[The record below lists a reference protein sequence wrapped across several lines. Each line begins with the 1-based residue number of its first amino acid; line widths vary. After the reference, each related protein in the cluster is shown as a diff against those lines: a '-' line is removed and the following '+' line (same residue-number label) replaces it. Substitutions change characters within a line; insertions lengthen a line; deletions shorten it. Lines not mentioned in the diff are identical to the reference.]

1 MIEKIQP
8 EMVED
13 AMCDTAT
20 QLEEELER
28 EWLDCPSG
36 FYRGIPI
43 GDLSHDA
50 LCGLVW
56 RLGSAVSNLSKG
68 CLVGAAHEITGVKK

>member
-1 MIEKIQP
+1 MTEKAQP
-8 EMVED
+8 KMVED

-20 QLEEELER
+20 QLESALER
-28 EWLDCPSG
+28 EWRDCPIG

-50 LCGLVW
+50 LCGLIW
-56 RLGSAVSNLSKG
+56 RLGSAVSNLSRG
-68 CLVGAAHEITGVKK
+68 CLVSAAHEITGVKK